1 MNAFIFQSLVIGIA
15 GTAAMDLWALLLNRQ
30 AGVASPNWAYVG
42 RWFLHLPRGKIYHAD
57 IAASKSFP
65 FESEAGWIAHYVT
78 GIIYGGA
85 LLKIMGES
93 YAHAPTLF
101 PALILA
107 WLTVAAGW
115 FILQPGMGAGWAASK
130 RDNPWT
136 IRFLNLASHTC
147 FGIGMYWGALFARAI
162 LK

>member
-42 RWFLHLPRGKIYHAD
+42 RWFLHLPRGKIFHAD

-78 GIIYGGA
+78 GIVYGGA

-107 WLTVAAGW
+107 YRYSGVVYSSAWNGRRMGCIKTR
-115 FILQPGMGAGWAASK
+115 QPMDHSFFK
-130 RDNPWT
+130 S
-136 IRFLNLASHTC
+136 RFT
-147 FGIGMYWGALFARAI
+147 
-162 LK
+162 